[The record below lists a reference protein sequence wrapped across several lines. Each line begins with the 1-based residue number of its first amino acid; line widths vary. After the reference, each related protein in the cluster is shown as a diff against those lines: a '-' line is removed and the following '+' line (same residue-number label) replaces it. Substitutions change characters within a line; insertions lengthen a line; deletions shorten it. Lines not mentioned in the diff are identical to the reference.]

1 MKKNSALAVFIS
13 RFQDILDAMDEFDM
27 DETLEELNAEFEDTL
42 FLMENIDEE
51 EEDAAE
57 EIEGALE
64 EMQDILDE
72 YQDLANDRPEL
83 GQKVTE
89 YSMALQ
95 MARGNLL

>member
-1 MKKNSALAVFIS
+1 MKKNSALAVFAV

-51 EEDAAE
+51 EEDASD

-64 EMQDILDE
+64 EMQDILEE
-72 YQDLANDRPEL
+72 YQDMADERPEL
-83 GQKVTE
+83 KQKVSE
-89 YSMALQ
+89 LNMALQ
-95 MARGNLL
+95 MARSNLL